1 MKRFALFF
9 RYFFAIFSAIVEL
22 AALPIFQY
30 VRDSLLSAF
39 IQKSFKVV
47 FYAQFLTFLII

>member
-1 MKRFALFF
+1 MFF
-9 RYFFAIFSAIVEL
+9 FSAIVEL

-39 IQKSFKVV
+39 IQKPFKVV
-47 FYAQFLTFLII
+47 FHAQFLTFLVI